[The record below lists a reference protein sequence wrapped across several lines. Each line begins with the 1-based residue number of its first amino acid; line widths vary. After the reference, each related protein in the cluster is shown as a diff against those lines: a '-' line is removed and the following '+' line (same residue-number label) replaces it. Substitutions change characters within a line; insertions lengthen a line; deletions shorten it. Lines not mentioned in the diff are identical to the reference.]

1 MSSGLIGKKVGMTS
15 VFDDRGNNIA
25 CTVIEAGPNVVTHV
39 KEEDGPDGYNSVQL
53 GFDNKKE
60 KNTTKAMQGHF
71 TQAGSAPKRVVKEF
85 RRFAEAYDG
94 DVDLGDVIR
103 VEDVFD
109 EGDTV
114 DVVGVSKGKGFQG
127 VMKRHGF
134 GGVGMATH
142 GQSDRQRHPGSVGAS
157 ADPSRVFKGMRM
169 AGRTGGERT
178 KIQNLEVVRILP
190 DQNAILISPG
200 SEERLRGNLQEAAP
214 ALSLTYDRHARCGNH
229 PRYRASTFIR
239 NHHAEPNGG
248 AVQPYRT
255 E

>member
-1 MSSGLIGKKVGMTS
+1 MTS
-15 VFDDRGNNIA
+15 VFDDDGNNVA
-25 CTVIEAGPNVVTHV
+25 CTVIEAGPNIVTQV
-39 KEEDGPDGYNSVQL
+39 KSEDGPDGYDAVQL

-71 TQAGSAPKRVVKEF
+71 AQAGSEPKRVLKEF
-85 RRFAEAYDG
+85 RNFLDTYDG
-94 DVDLGDVIR
+94 DLDHGDILR

-109 EGDTV
+109 EGEIV

-157 ADPSRVFKGMRM
+157 ADPSRVFKGTRM
-169 AGRTGGERT
+169 GGRTGGERT

-190 DQNAILISPG
+190 DQNAILIKGSVPG
-200 SEERLRGNLQEAAP
+200 PKTGYVEIYTKKPVE
-214 ALSLTYDRHARCGNH
+214 
-229 PRYRASTFIR
+229 
-239 NHHAEPNGG
+239 
-248 AVQPYRT
+248 
-255 E
+255 